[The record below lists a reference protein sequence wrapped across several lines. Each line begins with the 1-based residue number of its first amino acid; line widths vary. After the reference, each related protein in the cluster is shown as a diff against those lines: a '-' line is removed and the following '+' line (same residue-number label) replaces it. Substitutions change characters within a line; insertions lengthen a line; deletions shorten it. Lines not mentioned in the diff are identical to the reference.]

1 MPAVTY
7 TVAMPE
13 PHAHLYHVAVEIDG
27 VAGPTLDLALP
38 AWTPG
43 SYMIREY
50 ARHVQAFAAE
60 DGGRA
65 LPWRKVDKATW
76 QIETGG
82 ASRVRLT
89 YQVYANELSV
99 RTSHLDGSHGYFNP
113 ATVCMYAVG
122 RTDEPLA
129 VRVIAPAGWCVTTG
143 LEPLD
148 GAGDEPAFVAKD
160 YDELVDS
167 PFECGTHRLL
177 EFEVDG
183 LPHRIALWGHGN
195 EDEARLVEDTRTI
208 VVAARDMF
216 GGLPYRDYTFI
227 VHLADSRGGGLEHR
241 NSVSM
246 IVDRWTFQPAAAYER
261 YLGLTAHEFFH
272 VWNVKRIRP
281 APLGPFDYSR
291 ENYTRQLWT
300 MEGVTDYYTSRL
312 LLWAGLITPQRY
324 LERVAEQITA
334 LQSQPGRL
342 VQSLEQSSFDAWIKL
357 YRPDENTH
365 NSSISYYLKGALV
378 GLLLDLEIRRRT
390 GGARALDD
398 VVRLLF
404 ERYQQDGASFAE
416 QGGYQAAVEQVAES
430 SFADFFGRYVAGTD
444 ELDYAG
450 ALGCA
455 GLQLSWGYE
464 KAPEDG
470 GAPAWLG
477 VTTRSESGRLKVGQ
491 ARADG
496 PAYAAG
502 IYAGDELLALDGFR
516 LDEERLKARL
526 AERRPGDGVTLSL
539 FRRDELLHL
548 PVTLAAAPHDTLTIE
563 QVAEPTA
570 EQRQIYE
577 DWLGPWSPEAS

>member
-7 TVAMPE
+7 TVAMPD

-76 QIETGG
+76 RIETGG
-82 ASRVRLT
+82 ASRVRVA

-113 ATVCMYAVG
+113 ATVCMYAAG
-122 RTDEPLA
+122 RTHEPLA
-129 VRVIAPAGWCVTTG
+129 VRVIVPSEWQVTTG
-143 LEPLD
+143 LE
-148 GAGDEPAFVAKD
+148 ASRASNVETFNAAD
-160 YDELVDS
+160 YDELVNS

-227 VHLADSRGGGLEHR
+227 VHLANSRGGGLEHR

-261 YLGLTAHEFFH
+261 YLGLAAHEFFH

-390 GGARALDD
+390 GGARSLDD

-404 ERYQQDGASFAE
+404 ERYQRDGASFPE

-430 SFADFFGRYVAGTD
+430 SFADFFGSYVAGTD

-477 VTTRSESGRLKVGQ
+477 LITRSESGRLKVTQ

-526 AERRPGDGVTLSL
+526 AERRPGDGVTLTL

-577 DWLGPWSPEAS
+577 GWLGPWEAS